1 MQWSSSSTLPPQNKI
16 TLLFGFGV
24 DDVFINQI
32 TKCGYFYFQC
42 YHFLFFMMIF
52 YRQVLFVLLFIFL
65 SHSYPLNFPSQVS
78 FLADP
83 NSRRSCL
90 CSIFPTASLL
100 CLVFFIGSA
109 FIAPDYKEVVA
120 IICFTL
126 NIFFFFLFSFF
137 FFQVSFRPFTV
148 IQYFLKRLLVVQK
161 LSIWGLGG
169 SLQNSAVS
177 NCGVCSSSLRA
188 FVHQFVCVCVCFTS
202 VILYLSRIWN
212 FWDL

>member
-1 MQWSSSSTLPPQNKI
+1 MMFSSIKLQTVV
-16 TLLFGFGV
+16 T
-24 DDVFINQI
+24 
-32 TKCGYFYFQC
+32 FYFQC
-42 YHFLFFMMIF
+42 YHFFYFLFFMMIF

-65 SHSYPLNFPSQVS
+65 SHSYPFNFPSQVS

-126 NIFFFFLFSFF
+126 NIFFFFIFSFF
-137 FFQVSFRPFTV
+137 
-148 IQYFLKRLLVVQK
+148 KLVFG
-161 LSIWGLGG
+161 LSQLFNI
-169 SLQNSAVS
+169 
-177 NCGVCSSSLRA
+177 
-188 FVHQFVCVCVCFTS
+188 F
-202 VILYLSRIWN
+202 
-212 FWDL
+212 

>member
-1 MQWSSSSTLPPQNKI
+1 MMFSSIKLQNVVI
-16 TLLFGFGV
+16 FTFNVTIF
-24 DDVFINQI
+24 F
-32 TKCGYFYFQC
+32 FF
-42 YHFLFFMMIF
+42 FLMMIF

-65 SHSYPLNFPSQVS
+65 SHSYPFNFPSQVS

-177 NCGVCSSSLRA
+177 NCGVCSSSLRG

-202 VILYLSRIWN
+202 VILYLSRI
-212 FWDL
+212 

>member
-1 MQWSSSSTLPPQNKI
+1 MMFSSIKLQNVVI
-16 TLLFGFGV
+16 
-24 DDVFINQI
+24 
-32 TKCGYFYFQC
+32 FYFQC
-42 YHFLFFMMIF
+42 YHFFFFFFFFLMMIF

-65 SHSYPLNFPSQVS
+65 SHSYPFNFPSQVS

-126 NIFFFFLFSFF
+126 NIFFFFLFSFLF
-137 FFQVSFRPFTV
+137 F
-148 IQYFLKRLLVVQK
+148 
-161 LSIWGLGG
+161 
-169 SLQNSAVS
+169 
-177 NCGVCSSSLRA
+177 
-188 FVHQFVCVCVCFTS
+188 
-202 VILYLSRIWN
+202 
-212 FWDL
+212 

>member
-1 MQWSSSSTLPPQNKI
+1 MMFSSIKLQNVVI
-16 TLLFGFGV
+16 
-24 DDVFINQI
+24 
-32 TKCGYFYFQC
+32 FYFQC
-42 YHFLFFMMIF
+42 YHFFFFFFLMMIF

-65 SHSYPLNFPSQVS
+65 SHSYPFNFPSQVS

-126 NIFFFFLFSFF
+126 NIFFFFIFSFF
-137 FFQVSFRPFTV
+137 
-148 IQYFLKRLLVVQK
+148 KLVFG
-161 LSIWGLGG
+161 LSQLFNI
-169 SLQNSAVS
+169 
-177 NCGVCSSSLRA
+177 
-188 FVHQFVCVCVCFTS
+188 F
-202 VILYLSRIWN
+202 
-212 FWDL
+212 

>member
-32 TKCGYFYFQC
+32 TKCGYFLLSMLPFFFFF
-42 YHFLFFMMIF
+42 FLMMIF

-65 SHSYPLNFPSQVS
+65 SHSYPFNFPSQVS

-126 NIFFFFLFSFF
+126 NIFFFFIFSFF
-137 FFQVSFRPFTV
+137 
-148 IQYFLKRLLVVQK
+148 KLVFG
-161 LSIWGLGG
+161 LSQLFNI
-169 SLQNSAVS
+169 
-177 NCGVCSSSLRA
+177 
-188 FVHQFVCVCVCFTS
+188 F
-202 VILYLSRIWN
+202 
-212 FWDL
+212 

>member
-1 MQWSSSSTLPPQNKI
+1 MQWSSSSPNKI

-32 TKCGYFYFQC
+32 TKSGYFYFQC
-42 YHFLFFMMIF
+42 YHFFFFFFWDFLVKIFLNLMIF

-65 SHSYPLNFPSQVS
+65 SHSYPFNFPSQVS

-100 CLVFFIGSA
+100 CLVYFIGSA
-109 FIAPDYKEVVA
+109 FIAPNYKEVVA

-126 NIFFFFLFSFF
+126 NIFFLFFICKFLAFHSYSIFSENA
-137 FFQVSFRPFTV
+137 SCCAEIINMGTR
-148 IQYFLKRLLVVQK
+148 
-161 LSIWGLGG
+161 W
-169 SLQNSAVS
+169 
-177 NCGVCSSSLRA
+177 
-188 FVHQFVCVCVCFTS
+188 
-202 VILYLSRIWN
+202 
-212 FWDL
+212 